1 MLLKWCLSLMC
12 TVSCCDSSQV
22 QKTLNWSCSA
32 FDWLTHSVRIGLQVI
47 RLMFFSVFPM
57 LGECYPGG
65 IESRGQRKSGA
76 LVIDILQLSPLL
88 AGLLSFLCSSVWTWF
103 ISLSITL
110 FLKFLEIMPS
120 KWFFQVE
127 FQILSDAFH
136 LMIYARITENVFEK
150 LFFLLPLSPLKLTPL
165 GVFCIFF
172 ACRKERKLHV
182 IQNAM

>member
-1 MLLKWCLSLMC
+1 MFFFDVYCELLWFQPGTEDIKLVMFC
-12 TVSCCDSSQV
+12 
-22 QKTLNWSCSA
+22 

-103 ISLSITL
+103 IFLSITL
-110 FLKFLEIMPS
+110 FKILEIMPS
-120 KWFFQVE
+120 KWFFSSKISN
-127 FQILSDAFH
+127 FIGCISFDDLCKNHRKCICFYYPCLPSNWH
-136 LMIYARITENVFEK
+136 L
-150 LFFLLPLSPLKLTPL
+150 
-165 GVFCIFF
+165 
-172 ACRKERKLHV
+172 
-182 IQNAM
+182 

>member
-1 MLLKWCLSLMC
+1 MLYVVKMMFFFDVFCVLLWFQPGTEDIKLVMFC
-12 TVSCCDSSQV
+12 
-22 QKTLNWSCSA
+22 

-103 ISLSITL
+103 IFLSITL
-110 FLKFLEIMPS
+110 FKILEIMPS
-120 KWFFQVE
+120 KWFFQVK
-127 FQILSDAFH
+127 FQILSDAFY
-136 LMIYARITENVFEK
+136 LMIYARITENVFGK
-150 LFFLLPLSPLKLTPL
+150 VLFLLPLSPL
-165 GVFCIFF
+165 
-172 ACRKERKLHV
+172 
-182 IQNAM
+182 